1 MGSVDESPAFLF
13 VQAGF
18 SGGQTKPGVALAPSA
33 VLSSPH
39 FPHIPFSL
47 HGFDQDCVQ
56 TLEKEVGKGQVGKLH
71 NLSLVSEFNRR
82 LKEEIEGLERGK
94 KILVMGGDHSLAI
107 GSITAMCSRE
117 PGLKVVW
124 IDAHADINTLS
135 RTLSGNL
142 HGCPVSFLLGLE
154 DSLLPWLSPP
164 LKPQDLVY
172 LGLRDVEPQEHEL
185 LATLGIRAFFMSDV
199 RRLGIDAVIREINE
213 FVGEAPVHVSL
224 DVDGIDPVHTGATGT
239 PVPDGLSMEE
249 TQSVLRS
256 LRAKHWIS
264 LDIVEVNLQEGSP
277 EVQALTLDCTLS
289 LISTFLS

>member
-1 MGSVDESPAFLF
+1 MGSADESVAFLL

-18 SGGQTKPGVALAPSA
+18 SGGQDKPGVALAPSA
-33 VLSSPH
+33 ILSSPH
-39 FPHIPFSL
+39 LSHFPFSL
-47 HGFDQDCVQ
+47 HGLDQDCIQ
-56 TLEKEVGKGQVGKLH
+56 ALEKEVGKGQVGKIH
-71 NLSLVSEFNRR
+71 NLQLVSEFNRR
-82 LKEEIEGLERGK
+82 LKAEIEGLERGK
-94 KILVMGGDHSLAI
+94 KILVVGGDHSLAI
-107 GSITAMCSRE
+107 GSIAAMCCRE

-124 IDAHADINTLS
+124 IDAHADINTLN
-135 RTLSGNL
+135 RTVSGKL

-154 DSLLPWLSPP
+154 DSSFPWLQPP

-172 LGLRDVEPQEHEL
+172 LGLRDVEPQEIEL
-185 LATLGIRAFFMSDV
+185 LKTLGIRAFYMSDV

-224 DVDGIDPVHTGATGT
+224 DVDGIDPEHTGATGT

-256 LRAKHWIS
+256 LRARRWIS

-277 EVQALTLDCTLS
+277 GVQALTLDCSLS